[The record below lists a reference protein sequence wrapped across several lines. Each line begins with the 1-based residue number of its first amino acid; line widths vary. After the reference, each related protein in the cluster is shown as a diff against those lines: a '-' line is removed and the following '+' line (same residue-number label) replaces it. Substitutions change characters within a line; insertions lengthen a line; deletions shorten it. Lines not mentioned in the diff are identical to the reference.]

1 MIFAVFGRD
10 LWKGAT
16 FPSLDIMKTKST
28 ILTLCACSIALLPAQ
43 TATPEKPAAETPA
56 AETPAA
62 ETPAAETAEK
72 EVKPETPVEKL
83 AFKIFDLVSS
93 FPDVVTPIKDDASIA
108 AAKTKLDEI
117 GKKLEAEA
125 EKLKK
130 LEVPANE
137 ARKKLKAKLESKQKV
152 MEQKMQGIMT
162 TMSQLDQATAMKAS
176 EMLQS
181 FGMKM
186 QTLGPTMEKYFEP
199 DPEKNDEKGE

>member
-1 MIFAVFGRD
+1 
-10 LWKGAT
+10 
-16 FPSLDIMKTKST
+16 
-28 ILTLCACSIALLPAQ
+28 
-43 TATPEKPAAETPA
+43 
-56 AETPAA
+56 
-62 ETPAAETAEK
+62 AETAEK

>member
-43 TATPEKPAAETPA
+43 TATPEK
-56 AETPAA
+56 
-62 ETPAAETAEK
+62 PAAETAEK

>member
-1 MIFAVFGRD
+1 MIFDVFGRD

-16 FPSLDIMKTKST
+16 FPSLDIMKPKST
-28 ILTLCACSIALLPAQ
+28 ILALCACSIALLPAQ
-43 TATPEKPAAETPA
+43 TATPEK
-56 AETPAA
+56 
-62 ETPAAETAEK
+62 AEK

-93 FPDVVTPIKDDASIA
+93 FPDAVTTIKDDASIT

>member
-43 TATPEKPAAETPA
+43 TATPEKPAAET
-56 AETPAA
+56 
-62 ETPAAETAEK
+62 AETAEK

>member
-43 TATPEKPAAETPA
+43 TATPEK
-56 AETPAA
+56 PAA